1 MFFPVAM
8 LLFGIVEFGRVFSLQ
23 LRFQQAAR
31 EAAREIALH
40 YDDPAWDPNSPNT
53 IVDGLLND
61 VVGHAGFS
69 RTISGC
75 TAPDDDA
82 SVLLLL
88 DDESLAIPLTSMS
101 TITLDVAA
109 FARMPCEG

>member
-31 EAAREIALH
+31 EATREISLH
-40 YDDPAWDPNSPNT
+40 YNDPGWSVADADLIIN
-53 IVDGLLND
+53 GLLGD
-61 VVGHAGFS
+61 VVPQAGFS

-75 TAPDDDA
+75 ATPADDA
-82 SVLLLL
+82 SVLLVLN
-88 DDESLAIPLTSMS
+88 DESLAIPLTSGPA
-101 TITLDVAA
+101 ITLDVAG
-109 FARMPCEG
+109 FSRMPCEG